1 MLSATPSQKP
11 LIWLLSAYRSD
22 SHAAWADWLTSEHSH
37 VNWHRL
43 ELSGRHFRWR
53 IRGNPL
59 CWLNLPETNPDL
71 ILATSMVDLATIKG
85 LHPRLAQIPA
95 WYYFHENQ
103 FAYPESERQF
113 SSIDHQMVQ
122 IYGGLT
128 ADHLFFNS
136 DFNRTSFLNG
146 VADLLHKKPDADAGL
161 IHRKLEEKS
170 TLLPIPVN
178 PVPAAENRDEKLIL
192 WNHRWEYD
200 KAPEVFC
207 RALHKL
213 KTKGIEFR
221 LALLGGRSSRTP
233 ESLQKLRDDLG
244 NRIIVDKKV
253 DPHSYRDILG
263 KSGIAVSTAVH
274 EFQGLAMLEAASAG
288 ARPLVPDALCYPEQY
303 PEDYRYTPESDKALA
318 TKLEKWLTHGL
329 PEPVDVSY
337 WYSQSLYNRWQKLLN
352 QPHAK
357 L

>member
-1 MLSATPSQKP
+1 MVSANSSHKP

-37 VNWHRL
+37 VNWQRL

-59 CWLNLPETNPDL
+59 CWINLPGTNPDL
-71 ILATSMVDLATIKG
+71 ILATSMVDLATLKG
-85 LHPRLAQIPA
+85 LHPRLAHVPT

-122 IYGGLT
+122 IYGGLA

-136 DFNRTSFLNG
+136 DFNRTSYLEG
-146 VADLLHKKPDADAGL
+146 VKKMLHKKPDADAGL
-161 IHRKLEEKS
+161 IRQRLEEKS

-178 PVPAAENRDEKLIL
+178 PVPSAETKDEKMIL

-207 RALHKL
+207 RALRKL
-213 KTKGIEFR
+213 QKKGVDFR
-221 LALLGGRSSRTP
+221 LAILGGRSSRTP
-233 ESLQKLRDDLG
+233 ESLQNLRAELG
-244 NRIIVDKKV
+244 DRIIIDDKV
-253 DPHSYRDILG
+253 NLQTYREILG
-263 KSGIAVSTAVH
+263 KSGIVVSTAIH

-288 ARPLVPDALCYPEQY
+288 VRPLVPDALCYPEQY
-303 PEDYRYTPESDKALA
+303 PAEYRYPPGDHHALA
-318 TKLEKWLTHGL
+318 NKLETWLTQKL
-329 PEPVDVSY
+329 PDPVNVSG
-337 WYSQSLYNRWQKLLN
+337 WYSPSLYQRWEQLLN
-352 QPHAK
+352 QPQAT
-357 L
+357 